1 MSDSN
6 DDRND
11 HAGHGYAGRPAGN
24 PAGNPAHDAAHDAE
38 HAAQQEAVARIV
50 REGPRGA
57 IAVAG
62 AATAVVIG
70 LWFAFYF
77 LVYLPRGF
85 IH

>member
-11 HAGHGYAGRPAGN
+11 HAHEL
-24 PAGNPAHDAAHDAE
+24 DHDAE

-57 IAVAG
+57 IAIAG
-62 AATAVVIG
+62 TAVAVVIG

>member
-11 HAGHGYAGRPAGN
+11 HTRN
-24 PAGNPAHDAAHDAE
+24 PARDHAHELDHDAE

-50 REGPRGA
+50 SEGPRGA

-70 LWFAFYF
+70 LWFVFYF

>member
-1 MSDSN
+1 MTCVRCRLNKEKSMSDSN
-6 DDRND
+6 DDRNE
-11 HAGHGYAGRPAGN
+11 HAHAL
-24 PAGNPAHDAAHDAE
+24 DHDAE

-62 AATAVVIG
+62 AAVAVVIG

>member
-1 MSDSN
+1 MSDAN
-6 DDRND
+6 DDRTD
-11 HAGHGYAGRPAGN
+11 HRVDEYVDYSVDN
-24 PAGNPAHDAAHDAE
+24 PADDAAL
-38 HAAQQEAVARIV
+38 AAHEEAVARIV
-50 REGPRGA
+50 REGPHGA

-62 AATAVVIG
+62 VATAVLIG

>member
-6 DDRND
+6 DDSND
-11 HAGHGYAGRPAGN
+11 PAVHGSADESP
-24 PAGNPAHDAAHDAE
+24 HDLDHDAE
-38 HAAQQEAVARIV
+38 HAAQHEAVARIV

-70 LWFAFYF
+70 LWFVFYF
-77 LVYLPRGF
+77 VVYLPRGF

>member
-6 DDRND
+6 DDRNE
-11 HAGHGYAGRPAGN
+11 HAHEL
-24 PAGNPAHDAAHDAE
+24 DHDAE

-62 AATAVVIG
+62 VATAVVIG

-77 LVYLPRGF
+77 VVYLPRGF

>member
-6 DDRND
+6 DDRTD
-11 HAGHGYAGRPAGN
+11 HAAHGYADDS
-24 PAGNPAHDAAHDAE
+24 AHELDHDAE

>member
-1 MSDSN
+1 MSDSK
-6 DDRND
+6 DDSTDHTAHDFALDPALDPD
-11 HAGHGYAGRPAGN
+11 HA
-24 PAGNPAHDAAHDAE
+24 E
-38 HAAQQEAVARIV
+38 QEAVARIV